1 MRVSVTP
8 QRVELTEGF
17 PIAVH
22 ITVTNDNT
30 LIGGYHLRLLGAD
43 PAWVIL
49 DAENLSLFPD
59 TSQTIRAMITIPK
72 GIGAGDR
79 RIAIQVRELTPPQ
92 AISVTE
98 VDLVVPALEAM
109 QMRLTPMTVLAG
121 SHGQFGVVIE
131 NAGNTTVSMRPFGVD
146 DEGKIKFRFTPAVLN
161 LSPGEHAITDLR
173 TSAPRRWFGSPAVRA
188 FSLAMMPAGLADGRL
203 SGATPA
209 LATPGGAAVSATV
222 ASAPPPQE
230 IEPLAKGTFMQK
242 PRLGRGVLSLIGLIL
257 AVTVFA
263 VVITV
268 ALSRLVGASAA
279 DRDLALKVA
288 AAQAENS
295 GGGGSSSLAGAVVL
309 LTSGAPVEGV
319 AVELFAVGQVGTPLA
334 STATAKDGTWKMPG
348 LAQGKYQIRF
358 RSAGFEEIW
367 FPAALTAADAQQ
379 IELNAGQAKA
389 DINVVLGGL
398 PATISGQVIGADVA
412 GAILTVQ
419 VPADQLPTDDGAIP
433 AGTAGVIPGAQVK
446 TAPIGSDGL
455 FTLTDLASPAVYD
468 LVVNKPGYATDTQRV
483 DLAGG
488 EDRGDISLRLRT
500 GDGVITGMVS
510 GPDGALGEAV
520 ITATSGQNT
529 VKTVSLTEN
538 NAGAF
543 TLRGLVT
550 PGTYTV
556 TVSLAGYTTSSSS
569 VSLNAGQVL
578 DGVQLSLAKAAG
590 SLAGAV
596 TTLTDNAPAPG
607 VKVTVSSG
615 DTAISTVTQSA
626 GSVGSW
632 TVAGLPIPSTYTVT
646 FSRADLQSQT
656 VAVSLDANGTLTSG
670 SQGAGVS
677 ETGITI
683 GMQSAFAIITGTVTQ
698 QAAVGTGSAVG
709 EASVTL
715 VSATDTYTV
724 TTASIPVEQVGRFE
738 IANVVPGTYTL
749 SVARKGT
756 RPTSLIITVTAGQ
769 VLRTDPIL
777 IPPASLTG
785 TVTDRVSG
793 PAAGIEVVLYQ
804 AGQYPAT
811 VYQTTTTDSRGRYF
825 FADIDAPQSYVVEIR
840 TPALGALGSAT
851 VSLSASDAGVVDL
864 AFGTVVTTP
873 ALPPPAIPTPL
884 PPPATTTAAI
894 PPETTPPVLPA
905 AAAPVPEGNP

>member
-43 PAWVIL
+43 PSWVVL

-98 VDLVVPALEAM
+98 VDLMVPALESM

-188 FSLAMMPAGLADGRL
+188 FSLAM
-203 SGATPA
+203 TPV
-209 LATPGGAAVSATV
+209 LGAATEIRT
-222 ASAPPPQE
+222 SAPPLQE

-268 ALSRLVGASAA
+268 ALSRLVGASTA

-288 AAQAENS
+288 AAQQADS
-295 GGGGSSSLAGAVVL
+295 GGGGSSSMAGAVVL

-319 AVELFAVGQVGTPLA
+319 AVELFTVGQVGTPLA
-334 STATAKDGTWKMPG
+334 STATASDGTWKLPG

-367 FPAALTAADAQQ
+367 FPAALTAADAQE

-419 VPADQLPTDDGAIP
+419 VPADQLPADDGAIP
-433 AGTAGVIPGAQVK
+433 AGTAGVIPGAQVQ
-446 TAPIGSDGL
+446 TSPIGSDGL
-455 FTLTDLASPAVYD
+455 FTLTGLASPAVYD

-500 GDGVITGMVS
+500 GDGVITGVVS
-510 GPDGALGEAV
+510 GPDGPLGEAV

-529 VKTVSLTEN
+529 VKTVSLTEE

-569 VSLNAGQVL
+569 LSLDAGQAL

-596 TTLTDNAPAPG
+596 ITLADNSPAPG

-677 ETGITI
+677 ETGIAI

-715 VSATDTYTV
+715 VSATDTYAV
-724 TTASIPVEQVGRFE
+724 TTASIPAEQVGRFE

-804 AGQYPAT
+804 ASQYPAT
-811 VYQTTTTDSRGRYF
+811 VYQTTTTDSRGRYL

-840 TPALGALGSAT
+840 TPAIGALGSAT
-851 VSLSASDAGVVDL
+851 VALSASDAGVVDL
-864 AFGTVVTTP
+864 AFGTVVPTP
-873 ALPPPAIPTPL
+873 ALL
-884 PPPATTTAAI
+884 PPTTDPIPPTA
-894 PPETTPPVLPA
+894 PPETTPPVIPN
-905 AAAPVPEGNP
+905 PVAGSPESGENP